1 MTKGISTKS
10 EETNLIA
17 EIFDSDKEYLTDK
30 EKISILYP
38 TKSELEGFCR
48 KLSTKAINLLGT
60 EYFQKK
66 NYNLYEYVNCNSYD
80 AFMGFVTQTIQFINE
95 FKREYPNI
103 DVFEKVKKYIAENYM
118 HAISLDDIS
127 QYVAFAPSSFCR
139 FFKKISGKSFTSYL
153 NEYRIKKAVGVLKKN
168 PDIKISV
175 LSSMVGFS
183 ALSNFYKNFRLFTG
197 VTPSEFLKKEQ
208 KD

>member
-1 MTKGISTKS
+1 M
-10 EETNLIA
+10 E
-17 EIFDSDKEYLTDK
+17 
-30 EKISILYP
+30 
-38 TKSELEGFCR
+38 
-48 KLSTKAINLLGT
+48 
-60 EYFQKK
+60 
-66 NYNLYEYVNCNSYD
+66 
-80 AFMGFVTQTIQFINE
+80 FVTQTIKLINE

-153 NEYRIKKAVGVLKKN
+153 NEYRINKAIGVLKKN
-168 PDIKISV
+168 PDIKISF